1 MAIKKYFT
9 PKNYINYFYQLLR
22 ESASFIFAPL
32 ESWLSQRY
40 GEQGINCHPPILII
54 GAPRC
59 GSTLLYKV
67 LTDRYYLNFIS
78 NFTAAFYRIPVCAT
92 WIARKM
98 GIKAPS
104 GGYTFNYGYVE
115 GLGSPNESAEF
126 WYRWFPRGLRVYV
139 PPKSTELKKLTELR
153 HEIGA
158 MSDIGGSSMIFKNLY
173 NSMRLAPIIEAI
185 PEASFI
191 ICKRDFTANA
201 LSILEGRIINVKDKN
216 TWWSVPPKEIEN
228 LLKKDFA
235 QQVVGQV
242 YYIMKQIRED
252 LQQFGDGRFLEV
264 QYEEFCTDVDGTLK
278 KIKNFL
284 ERRGVVL
291 KEKNDVPTS
300 FEIMNDVAGVDLYDC
315 LKVEQAAALQFKGI
329 VGAQLHFPK
338 AMVA

>member
-9 PKNYINYFYQLLR
+9 PKNYINNIRQLLIN
-22 ESASFIFAPL
+22 SVSFVFTPL
-32 ESWLSQRY
+32 EFWLSQKY
-40 GEQGINCHPPILII
+40 GEQGINCYPPIFII

-67 LTDRYYLNFIS
+67 LTERYNLIFFS
-78 NFTAAFYRIPVCAT
+78 NFTAALPNIPVCAT
-92 WIARKM
+92 WAARKL
-98 GIKAPS
+98 GIKAPP
-104 GGYTFNYGYVE
+104 GNYTSQYGYVE

-139 PPKSTELKKLTELR
+139 PPKSTRLETLMELR

-158 MSDIGGSSMIFKNLY
+158 MSYIGSGSMIFKNLY

-201 LSILEGRIINVKDKN
+201 LSILKGRIINVKDKN
-216 TWWSVPPKEIEN
+216 TWWSVPTKEIES

-242 YYIMKQIRED
+242 YYIIKQIFDDR
-252 LQQFGDGRFLEV
+252 QQFGEERFLEV
-264 QYEEFCTDVDGTLK
+264 QYEEFCTDVDGTLR
-278 KIKNFL
+278 KIKKFL
-284 ERRGVVL
+284 ERRGVAL
-291 KEKNDVPTS
+291 KEKNEVPTS
-300 FEIMNDVAGVDLYDC
+300 FEITGDFSGVDPSDRR
-315 LKVEQAAALQFKGI
+315 KVEQAVALQSKE
-329 VGAQLHFPK
+329 
-338 AMVA
+338 